1 MKWSESVRGEIS
13 VFWVLVGFMGVY
25 SLGLVDGGDSFKR
38 IVVFNRYL
46 RMFFVIL
53 IVFYSFVNFGSYRYV
68 F

>member
-1 MKWSESVRGEIS
+1 M
-13 VFWVLVGFMGVY
+13 
-25 SLGLVDGGDSFKR
+25 DGGDSFKR
-38 IVVFNRYL
+38 IVIFNRYL